1 MLYPLSILT
10 VFSHFSNYKHTMKP
24 NLTFLLIALSII
36 STSFF
41 SKEKSKTAMPES
53 HNAPT
58 KWGFFSHKLI
68 NRLAVFTLP
77 EEMLPLFKPNID
89 YISEQAVAPDKRRFI
104 VANEGFRHYI
114 NLDRWAFLPQ
124 DKLEAQI
131 LHTDIFLVGER
142 GDTVLLFDYATIRKQ
157 KRDYYLKAKMIKK
170 LFGRDSIVVA
180 DSTMRRFFINNT
192 SRIQPDENLP
202 ISVDSLTQLFKKERL
217 ILRGSFRS
225 AFAKD
230 KLTPSGIL
238 PFHLMTVQ
246 RQLTEAFV
254 AKDKNRILKLV
265 AEIGHYIAD
274 AHVPLHTISN
284 YDGQQTNQ
292 SGIHAFWESR
302 LPELFA
308 KNQYDFFVGQAEYFD
323 NAKKYYWNI
332 IAESNKLVARTLKVE
347 KEVAAAFRDDT
358 KYCPE
363 TVNRTVLKKPCFDFA
378 QSYHEKLDG
387 MVEDRMQGAILA
399 LGSAWLTA
407 WTDAGKPDL
416 ESLNNTPLSIKAD
429 TTETAGDTILR
440 SGGKMIGRHE
450 DY

>member
-1 MLYPLSILT
+1 
-10 VFSHFSNYKHTMKP
+10 MKP
-24 NLTFLLIALSII
+24 RLTILLLALSII

-41 SKEKSKTAMPES
+41 SKEKRETVVSTI
-53 HNAPT
+53 HNTPPT
-58 KWGFFSHKLI
+58 WGFFSHKLI

-114 NLDRWAFLPQ
+114 NFDRWTFLPQ

-131 LHTDIFLVGER
+131 LHTDIFLIGER
-142 GDTVLLFDYATIRKQ
+142 GDTILLFDFASIRRL
-157 KRDYYLKAKMIKK
+157 KRDYYLKAKTIKK
-170 LFGRDSIVVA
+170 LFGRDSIIVA

-192 SRIQPDENLP
+192 SRIQPDEDFP
-202 ISVDSLTQLFKKERL
+202 ISIDSIIHLFKKERL

-238 PFHLMTVQ
+238 PFHLVSVQ
-246 RQLTEAFV
+246 RQLTAAFI
-254 AKDKNRILKLV
+254 AKDKNRVLKLA

-274 AHVPLHTISN
+274 AHVPLHTVSN

-323 NAKKYYWNI
+323 NPKKYYWNI
-332 IAESNKLVARTLKVE
+332 IMESNKLVARTLKIE
-347 KEVAAAFRDDT
+347 KEVAATFRDDN

-378 QSYHEKLDG
+378 QAYHEKLDG
-387 MVEDRMQGAILA
+387 MIEERMQGAILSI
-399 LGSAWLTA
+399 GSTWLTA
-407 WTDAGKPDL
+407 WTDAGKPNL
-416 ESLNNTPLSIKAD
+416 ENFNLTDTPLSIKID
-429 TTETAGDTILR
+429 TTETAGDTLLKN
-440 SGGKMIGRHE
+440 GGKMIGRHE
-450 DY
+450 AY

>member
-1 MLYPLSILT
+1 MRYPLSIST
-10 VFSHFSNYKHTMKP
+10 IFNHFSNYKHTMKP
-24 NLTFLLIALSII
+24 HFTILLIALSTL

-41 SKEKSKTAMPES
+41 SKEKSKASTPINPA
-53 HNAPT
+53 NAT
-58 KWGFFSHKLI
+58 NWGFFSHKLI

-77 EEMLPLFKPNID
+77 EEMLPLYKSNID

-104 VANEGFRHYI
+104 VPNEGFRHYI

-124 DKLEAQI
+124 EKLEAQI

-142 GDTVLLFDYATIRKQ
+142 GDTILLLDFASIRKL
-157 KRDYYLKAKMIKK
+157 KRDYYLKAKGIKK

-180 DSTMRRFFINNT
+180 DSTLRRFFINNT

-238 PFHLMTVQ
+238 PFHLVTVQ

-254 AKDKNRILKLV
+254 AKDKNRVLKLS

-292 SGIHAFWESR
+292 IGIHAFWESR

-323 NAKKYYWNI
+323 NAKKYYWDI
-332 IAESNKLVARTLKVE
+332 IMASNKLVARTLKVE
-347 KEVAAAFRDDT
+347 KEVAAAFRDDN

-363 TVNRTVLKKPCFDFA
+363 TVNRTTLKKPCFDFA

-416 ESLNNTPLSIKAD
+416 ENLNSTPLSIKAD
-429 TTETAGDTILR
+429 STEIKGDTVLKC
-440 SGGKMIGRHE
+440 GG
-450 DY
+450 

>member
-1 MLYPLSILT
+1 
-10 VFSHFSNYKHTMKP
+10 MKP
-24 NLTFLLIALSII
+24 HLTILLLALSII

-41 SKEKSKTAMPES
+41 SKEKSKNAMPAS
-53 HNAPT
+53 QNCAT
-58 KWGFFSHKLI
+58 TWGFFSHKLI

-104 VANEGFRHYI
+104 VANEGYRHYI

-124 DKLEAQI
+124 DKLEAQV

-142 GDTVLLFDYATIRKQ
+142 GDTILLFDFASIRKL
-157 KRDYYLKAKMIKK
+157 KRDYYLKAKGIKK

-180 DSTMRRFFINNT
+180 DSTLRRFFINNT
-192 SRIQPDENLP
+192 ARIQPDENFP
-202 ISVDSLTQLFKKERL
+202 ISIDSLTQLFKKERL
-217 ILRGSFRS
+217 ILRGSFRA

-246 RQLTEAFV
+246 RQLTEAFI
-254 AKDKNRILKLV
+254 AKDKNRVLKLA

-292 SGIHAFWESR
+292 MGIHAFWESR

-323 NAKKYYWNI
+323 NAKKYYWDI
-332 IAESNKLVARTLKVE
+332 IAASNKLVAKALRIE
-347 KEVAAAFRDDT
+347 KEVAVTFREDI

-363 TVNRTVLKKPCFDFA
+363 TVNRTTLKKPCFDFA
-378 QSYHEKLDG
+378 QAYHEKLDG
-387 MVEDRMQGAILA
+387 MVEDRMQGAILSI
-399 LGSAWLTA
+399 GSAWLTA

-416 ESLNNTPLSIKAD
+416 ENLNSTPLSIKTD
-429 TTETAGDTILR
+429 STEIKGDTVLR
-440 SGGKMIGRHE
+440 NGGKMIGRHE